1 MNTVNQEDFMYQ
13 IVIATPLGELGTI
26 NMTKEVVADTLADLG
41 QVNSKS
47 FTLEDGQVAFMTKDM
62 IGRSVFFVKPVS

>member
-1 MNTVNQEDFMYQ
+1 MYQ

-47 FTLEDGQVAFMTKDM
+47 FTLEDGQVVFMTKDM
-62 IGRSVFFVKPVS
+62 IGRSVFLVKPAS